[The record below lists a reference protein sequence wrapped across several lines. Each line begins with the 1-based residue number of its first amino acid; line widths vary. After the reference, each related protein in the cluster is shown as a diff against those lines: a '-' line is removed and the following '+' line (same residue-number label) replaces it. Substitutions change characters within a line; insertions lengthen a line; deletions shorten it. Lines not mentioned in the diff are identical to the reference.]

1 MCHLSVC
8 AGAMVLT
15 KSMCVMK
22 GALCGPVCSL
32 QILFPCIYFPNLVDE
47 ELRSG
52 LVFFLHN
59 TRNVYCNMHPSK
71 LLHYPVQSLE
81 HLNFWRLVR
90 SNSPSPKPKLRS
102 NTLLKH
108 NLILRKLNAAEFG
121 KVTR

>member
-32 QILFPCIYFPNLVDE
+32 QILFSCIYFPNLVDE

-59 TRNVYCNMHPSK
+59 TRNVYCIMHPSK
-71 LLHYPVQSLE
+71 LLHYPVQSFG

-108 NLILRKLNAAEFG
+108 YSILRKLNAAEFG
-121 KVTR
+121 KVTL